1 MLFDRWGHGGRVAE
15 VDEGIR
21 VRGRA
26 EEAKTERRPSP
37 RGEVQ
42 PADSPV
48 VRTILLAQF
57 TRWFVLLAFGFAL
70 LEGAAF
76 LAFRETGTGVT
87 SAVLFG
93 SGCVALVVWM
103 LARQDRHQ
111 GAVILLCIAFLGA
124 TLVVA
129 LAQPSLTATL
139 GLSALLPV
147 VVALSYVSERIVGH
161 LIIVSWATISAVAVL
176 GELIPSPSST
186 LPAWY
191 DSFFR
196 VVSLSIAAAVVLIL
210 LWQFHVRLLGTLRQ
224 ARVAEQHLQYE
235 VTHDMLTGLPN
246 RALFTDRLGRAMK
259 RAQKDPSYMFAVL
272 FLDLDRFKNVN
283 DSLGHDVGDLLLEE
297 VSRRLQAC
305 IHPTDTVARLGG
317 DEFVILLE
325 DIDDPENAVEIAER
339 IQDELRVPS
348 KLYGHELF
356 TTASIGV
363 ISSPTGYDSPE
374 ELLRDADTAM
384 YRAKEGGKARH
395 AVFDSTMR
403 IQAVSL
409 LQLETDLRR
418 AVEQEEF
425 LVCYQPVVCLAG
437 GRVVGFEALVRWQHP
452 QRGLVLPSEFISL
465 AEETGLIVPIG
476 FFVLREAC
484 RQAVLWR
491 SRFPDHKPLTIS
503 VNVSAVQLAHPDL
516 VYKTAEILEE
526 TGLDGPDLFLEITES
541 AIMGDEVAATT
552 TFSRLKDLGVRLHVD
567 DFGTGH
573 SSLEALHRYPVD
585 ALKIDRSF
593 VSRMEVNEEKAKIAH
608 AIVTLAHQLEM
619 GVIAEGVETAE
630 QLKRLREMGCDR
642 GQGNLF
648 SRPLTR
654 EGAEAILATE
664 VIY

>member
-1 MLFDRWGHGGRVAE
+1 MLFDRSRHRGRVAE

-21 VRGRA
+21 ARDRV
-26 EEAKTERRPSP
+26 EEAKTERRPGP

-42 PADSPV
+42 PADNPAV
-48 VRTILLAQF
+48 QTVQLAQF
-57 TRWFVLLAFGFAL
+57 SRWLVLLAFGFAL

-76 LAFRETGTGVT
+76 LKFRDTGTGVT
-87 SAVLFG
+87 SVVLFSFG
-93 SGCVALVVWM
+93 GMALIVWM
-103 LARQDRHQ
+103 LARQDKHQ
-111 GAVILLCIAFLGA
+111 SAIILLCAAFLGA
-124 TLVVA
+124 TLGVV
-129 LAQPSLTATL
+129 LAHPSLTATL
-139 GLSALLPV
+139 SFSALLAV
-147 VVALSYVSERIVGH
+147 VVALSYVSERILGR
-161 LIIVSWATISAVAVL
+161 LTLVSWATISAVAVL

-191 DSFFR
+191 ASFFR
-196 VVSLSIAAAVVLIL
+196 VASLSIAAAVVLIL
-210 LWQFHVRLLGTLRQ
+210 LWQFHVRLMGTLRQ

-246 RALFTDRLGRAMK
+246 RALLIDRLGRAMK

-297 VSRRLQAC
+297 VGRRLQTC

-317 DEFVILLE
+317 DEFVMLLE
-325 DIDDPENAVEIAER
+325 DIADPENAVEIAER
-339 IQDELRVPS
+339 VQDELRVPS
-348 KLYGHELF
+348 KLYGYELF
-356 TTASIGV
+356 TTASIGI
-363 ISSPTGYDSPE
+363 ISSLTSYDSPE

-395 AVFDSTMR
+395 AVFDDAMR
-403 IQAVSL
+403 VQAVSL

-418 AVEQEEF
+418 AVEQDEF
-425 LVCYQPVVCLAG
+425 VVYYEPVICLAS

-465 AEETGLIVPIG
+465 AEETGVIVPIG

-484 RQAVLWR
+484 RQAVLCR
-491 SRFPDHKPLTIS
+491 SRVPDHKPLTMS
-503 VNVSAVQLAHPDL
+503 VNLSAIQLAHPDL
-516 VYKTAEILEE
+516 VGRIAEILEKN
-526 TGLDGPDLFLEITES
+526 GLEGPNLSLEITES
-541 AIMGDEVAATT
+541 AMMADEVAATT
-552 TFSRLKDLGVRLHVD
+552 TLSRLKDLGMRLHVD

-593 VSRMEVNEEKAKIAH
+593 VSRTEVNEEQAKIVQ
-608 AIVTLAHQLEM
+608 AIVTLAHQLGM

-642 GQGNLF
+642 GQGYWF

-654 EGAEAILATE
+654 EAAEAVLVAEAI
-664 VIY
+664 